1 MADAFGFQ
9 GLGRGVE
16 RIGERGKERRE
27 KRKEWEQGI
36 GE

>member
-27 KRKEWEQGI
+27 KERNGNRE
-36 GE
+36 